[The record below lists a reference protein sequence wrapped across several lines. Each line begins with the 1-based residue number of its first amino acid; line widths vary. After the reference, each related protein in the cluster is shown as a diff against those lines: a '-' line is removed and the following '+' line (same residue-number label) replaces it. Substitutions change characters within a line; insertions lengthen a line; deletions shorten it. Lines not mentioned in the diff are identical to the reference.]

1 MWRCAV
7 KDLRSVI
14 VFCMVCLLPMPV
26 LGDLQKNL
34 ETLLRYGSQ
43 RSIVKNLAKCAA
55 LFERLG
61 KDRQALA

>member
-1 MWRCAV
+1 
-7 KDLRSVI
+7 
-14 VFCMVCLLPMPV
+14 MVCLLPMPV

-34 ETLLRYGSQ
+34 ETSLRYGSQ

-55 LFERLG
+55 LCERLG